1 MKCYSNEISIGKKAL
16 SSNDLSHEFFFF
28 FFRKTNAKQK
38 GFHPFEL
45 FLPTIIQWV
54 YNLYWFSLNGSAFAN
69 KTKMPNGPFRSRHFT
84 TFEKP
89 STLAQVCECVMS
101 KHEYCLNVH
110 ESLIVC
116 RNKKQET
123 RNEWIRYGFA
133 FCEITLPLLM
143 FKEKQ

>member
-1 MKCYSNEISIGKKAL
+1 MRFGTNEVLLQWNFNWKKSIELEWPKPWI
-16 SSNDLSHEFFFF
+16 FFF

-116 RNKKQET
+116 RNKKQEM
-123 RNEWIRYGFA
+123 NEFDMVLHFA
-133 FCEITLPLLM
+133 
-143 FKEKQ
+143 K